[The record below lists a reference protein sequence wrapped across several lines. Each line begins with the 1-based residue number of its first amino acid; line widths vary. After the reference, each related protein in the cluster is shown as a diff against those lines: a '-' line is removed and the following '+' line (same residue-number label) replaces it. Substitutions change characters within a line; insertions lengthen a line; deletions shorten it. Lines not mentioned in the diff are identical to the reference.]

1 MNAQESDLLASRE
14 LRGRVMDRVDV
25 LDKVKTLRL
34 LPDGLHVTTRMV
46 AEFYEVDREA
56 VKKIVIRHRGELI
69 ESGLRVLDGL
79 ELQRFKRDNLSPYP
93 GLPQPRRSLTL
104 YPRRAVLNVGMLLR
118 DSVVARQVRSYL
130 LDTEAAAQVP
140 VGGEP
145 VDNFPLR
152 ALHELERYV
161 ERVVDERMVVV
172 AEEAVRQVI
181 ATAVTPLLNHL
192 IETSGEHRQRLL
204 EIRDDLRRSQL
215 NGGWRPDLG

>member
-1 MNAQESDLLASRE
+1 MNAHESDLLASRE
-14 LRGRVMDRVDV
+14 LRGRVLDRVDV

-56 VKKIVIRHRGELI
+56 VKKVVIRHRGELV
-69 ESGLRVLDGL
+69 ESGLRVLEGL
-79 ELQRFKRDNLSPYP
+79 ELQRFKRDNLSPNP

-130 LDTEAAAQVP
+130 LDTEAVARVP
-140 VGGEP
+140 AGGEP

-161 ERVVDERMVVV
+161 ERVVDERMVAV
-172 AEEAVRQVI
+172 AEESVRQVI

-192 IETSGEHRQRLL
+192 VETSGEHRQRLH
-204 EIRDDLRRSQL
+204 EIRDDLRRSRL
-215 NGGWRPDLG
+215 GRGWRPDLG